1 MNKFKIEKQKHER
14 LGNKG
19 EDGKDNKCDVCNKEL
34 HKYHYVIHNNALLP
48 IWAYGWVCSKRCVE
62 MRVLQLI

>member
-19 EDGKDNKCDVCNKEL
+19 IDGKDNRCDVCNKEL
-34 HKYHYVIHNNALLP
+34 HKYHYVINNGAASR
-48 IWAYGWVCSKRCVE
+48 WAYGWVCSKICVE
-62 MRVLQLI
+62 MFLLQNI